1 MALIKG
7 KQLQDTSVSLTKL
20 SGATGSVTLTTGTIT
35 TPAANLVISSLPVSG
50 SQAANKEYVDSVA
63 TGLDIKK
70 SVVAVYRT
78 YVAAAGGT
86 PAITTNSQLDG
97 VDADD
102 GNVYTAITTQAVIG
116 LLVLDGITITDGD
129 RVLIAIQ
136 QTGARR
142 KVNGIYVYQA
152 GQLIRSEDAD
162 NVTANIGEVSG
173 GLFTFVEQGTVYGD
187 TGWVLSSPNGAIS
200 GQTGAAGLYD
210 FTNNPAGLVEL
221 EFTQFS
227 AAGVAE
233 AGVGLTRTGTKFN
246 VNYDD
251 SSIGIDANDA
261 LYVKANG
268 ITNAMIL
275 NEFITFAGDSGSSN
289 IALGGTLTIAGGTNG
304 IDTAYSAGTLTINLD
319 LSELSTVSTIADS
332 DFIAGVTANGAT
344 NQKITFANLKTLIGA
359 ASQLSISA
367 EGATASSLD
376 LDTDT
381 LDFATGQGLTFAA
394 TGGAAPG
401 TTNTLTL
408 TVSNNALNVHQ
419 ATSYTTAAS
428 GNTDITITAAAEVFS
443 VTVNGVMLK
452 KTTNWVWPQGANT
465 VVRVTGLP
473 YALEASDE
481 IEITYRV
488 A

>member
-35 TPAANLVISSLPVSG
+35 TPAANLVISSLPISG

-78 YVAAAGGT
+78 SVAAAGGT
-86 PAITTNSQLDG
+86 PAISTNSQLDG

-102 GNVYTAITTQAVIG
+102 GNVYTAIITQADISF
-116 LLVLDGITITDGD
+116 LVLDGITITDGD
-129 RVLIAIQ
+129 RVLIAISPGGVRQ
-136 QTGARR
+136 
-142 KVNGIYVYQA
+142 KVNGIYVYQ
-152 GQLIRSEDAD
+152 GSKLIRAQDAD

-210 FTNNPAGLVEL
+210 FTNNPAGLVQL

-251 SSIGIDANDA
+251 SSIGIDGADA
-261 LYVKANG
+261 LYIKADG
-268 ITNAMIL
+268 VTNAMLL
-275 NEFITFAGDSGSSN
+275 NDYINIIGDGGGNGN
-289 IALGGTLTIAGGTNG
+289 IALGGSLTIAGNTG
-304 IDTAYSAGTLTINLD
+304 IDTSMTAGLLSIDLD
-319 LSELSTVSTIADS
+319 LSELTTVTTIADA
-332 DFIAGVTANGAT
+332 DFIVTSRAT
-344 NQKITFANLKTLIGA
+344 TPANQKITFANLKTLIGA
-359 ASQLSISA
+359 ASQLAIGV
-367 EGATASSLD
+367 EGGAAASFD

-381 LDFATGQGLTFAA
+381 LNFAAGDGLTFTKSASTA
-394 TGGAAPG
+394 G
-401 TTNTLTL
+401 TTDTL
-408 TVSNNALNVHQ
+408 TVTLDLNGIVEDTFTSFSAAANATVTKTLSF
-419 ATSYTTAAS
+419 ATSQILQV
-428 GNTDITITAAAEVFS
+428 NI
-443 VTVNGVMLK
+443 NGVVLK
-452 KTTNWVWPQGANT
+452 STQYSISGTTLTIPPNAIPYVIET
-465 VVRVTGLP
+465 TDELSVR
-473 YALEASDE
+473 YIKQS
-481 IEITYRV
+481 
-488 A
+488 